1 MLASLIF
8 FVFKLASIM
17 GSDGTESAPLW
28 LWGLIVFG
36 YLVGMYLIF
45 KSVSEISEHEVDV
58 SDYED
63 DDEIDNEYEELLNS
77 RSNGDLRKR
86 FY

>member
-1 MLASLIF
+1 MLASLIS

-36 YLVGMYLIF
+36 YLAGMYLIF
-45 KSVSEISEHEVDV
+45 KSVSEITNNEVV